1 MKFSEI
7 RVGQVLEFGSYDMT
21 EPEIIEFASHYDPQ
35 PFHIDPAAAKATQW
49 GGIIA
54 SGFHTCSVAMRLI
67 VDNVLAG
74 SESSGSP
81 GLNSIRWLKP
91 VRPGDTLS
99 MRVEVLEVKRSASGG
114 TGIVVWQWQLK
125 NQHSDLVLDLVCT
138 SLFDLRK
145 TQKGSD
151 W

>member
-1 MKFSEI
+1 MKFSEFHA
-7 RVGQVLEFGSYDMT
+7 GQVLELGSYT
-21 EPEIIEFASHYDPQ
+21 LSEAEIIEFATRYDPQ
-35 PFHIDPAAAKATQW
+35 PFHIDPAAARASNW

-67 VDNVLAG
+67 VENVLAG

-81 GLNSIRWLKP
+81 GLSSVRWLKP

-99 MRVEVLEVKRSASGG
+99 MRVEVLQANLSQSGG
-114 TGIVVWQWQLK
+114 TGIVVWQWQLN
-125 NQHSDLVLDLVCT
+125 NQRAELVLDLVAT

-145 TQKGSD
+145 SR
-151 W
+151 